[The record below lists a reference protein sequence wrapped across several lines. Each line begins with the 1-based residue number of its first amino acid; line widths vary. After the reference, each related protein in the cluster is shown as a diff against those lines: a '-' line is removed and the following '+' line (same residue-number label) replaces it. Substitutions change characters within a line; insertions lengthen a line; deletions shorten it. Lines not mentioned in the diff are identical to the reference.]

1 VASSP
6 APGVRLVALL
16 RVVDFVGMRREI
28 ERMFRR
34 DRRRWLFTAGA
45 GSVSGAW
52 SLASGGLLSSA
63 GVLACSARGAAPE
76 HPVAPAEL
84 AIAETARAWIP
95 AWVSAQQLTEPNNM
109 PPAPGFAGAALRQ
122 IVQPALGGSRVR
134 VTFSNAYGDRPLTLR
149 AAHVAASE
157 ALGAIG
163 RGAPLTFDGK
173 GSVTIQPGATMVSD
187 AVELD
192 VRAFANLAV
201 SIGFDDAPPQAITGH
216 PGSRTTSFFAPGA
229 DVAAVDA
236 SAGTA
241 VDHWYFLSRVDVWAD
256 AEARAVVAIGDSITD
271 GRGSTTNQNDRW
283 PNRLARRLQANP
295 ATALVSVLNQ
305 GIGGNRILR
314 DGIGPNLL
322 GRFERDVL
330 ALPGVRWLIVLAGI
344 NDIGTAA
351 GAREAGQPAATA
363 ADLIAAYR
371 QMILRAHDHG
381 IQVYGATILPFEGFS
396 YFSAQG
402 EADRQTINQ
411 WMRSSGELDQV
422 IDFDAVARDPSAP
435 SRLSAAVDGGD
446 HLHPSAA
453 GYGIMADAIDLRLF
467 V

>member
-1 VASSP
+1 
-6 APGVRLVALL
+6 
-16 RVVDFVGMRREI
+16 MRRETQ
-28 ERMFRR
+28 RVFRR
-34 DRRRWLFTAGA
+34 DRRRWLFAAGA
-45 GSVSGAW
+45 GTVSGAW
-52 SLASGGLLSSA
+52 SLASSGLLSGA
-63 GVLACSARGAAPE
+63 LACSARAAS
-76 HPVAPAEL
+76 PAEQP
-84 AIAETARAWIP
+84 TAARAPGEPAHAWIP
-95 AWVSAQQLTEPNNM
+95 AWVCAQQLTEPNNM

-134 VTFSNAYGDRPLTLR
+134 ATFCNAYGERPLTLR
-149 AAHVAASE
+149 AAHIAASE

-163 RGAPLTFDGK
+163 RGALLTFDGK

-187 AVELD
+187 AVELE
-192 VRAFANLAV
+192 VRPFANLAV
-201 SIGFDDAPPQAITGH
+201 TIGFDDAPPQAITGH

-229 DVAAVDA
+229 DVAAADA
-236 SAGTA
+236 STGIGAE
-241 VDHWYFLSRVDVWAD
+241 HWYFLSCVDVWTAAD
-256 AEARAVVAIGDSITD
+256 ARAVVAIGDSITD

-283 PNRLARRLQANP
+283 PNLLSRRLLANP
-295 ATALVSVLNQ
+295 ATAGVSVLNQ

-314 DGIGPNLL
+314 DGLGPSLL

-330 ALPGVRWLIVLAGI
+330 AVPRVRWLIVLAGI

-351 GAREAGQPAATA
+351 AAREAGQPAATA

-371 QMILRAHDHG
+371 QMVLRAHDHG
-381 IQVYGATILPFEGFS
+381 IAIYGATIMPFEGFS

-411 WMRSSGELDQV
+411 WMRSSGELDGV
-422 IDFDAVARDPSAP
+422 IDFDAVARDPKAP

-453 GYGIMADAIDLRLF
+453 GYRIMADSIDLQLF
-467 V
+467 T